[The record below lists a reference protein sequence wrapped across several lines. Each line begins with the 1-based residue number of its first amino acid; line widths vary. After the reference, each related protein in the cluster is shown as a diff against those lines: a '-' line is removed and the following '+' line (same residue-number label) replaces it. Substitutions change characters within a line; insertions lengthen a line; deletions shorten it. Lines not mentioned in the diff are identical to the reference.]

1 MSHLIN
7 PVVITSI
14 FPPGEA
20 IRRFAALPG
29 WRLVV
34 VGDKRSP
41 AGWTHPGVDFL
52 SVSRQRR
59 LPFKTVGAL
68 PWNHYARKML
78 GYLWAAREGATVIG
92 ESDDDNLPAPGW
104 NFPDFEGHFQQ
115 VPADRGF
122 VNIYYPL
129 FTDQAIWPRG
139 LPLSCIRDPKTM
151 VGTEE
156 LTADRC
162 RIGVWQA
169 LADGDPDVDAIY
181 RLTSNAPCRF
191 ARRSPVVLGTGTLS
205 PFNSQNTAFIREML
219 PLMYLPAYVNFRVT
233 DILRSYVAQPILWS
247 AGFRLGFTEPSVHQA
262 RNAHDFMEDFRSELP
277 IYLEA
282 EEMMAC
288 ILATVRKGNSVTD
301 NLYGVYRELERI
313 HAVKDDEL
321 RLVEAWLEDV
331 DGLSRG

>member
-1 MSHLIN
+1 MSPLTN

-20 IRRFAALPG
+20 VRRFAALTG

-41 AGWTHPGVDFL
+41 AGWTHPGVEFL

-59 LPFKTVGAL
+59 LAFKTAGAL

-78 GYLWAAREGATVIG
+78 GYLWAAKEGADLIG

-104 NFPDFEGHFQQ
+104 AFPDFEGRFQE

-122 VNIYYPL
+122 INIYSL

-139 LPLSCIRDPKTM
+139 LPLSCIRSPEA
-151 VGTEE
+151 VVAAEE
-156 LTADRC
+156 LATVRC

-169 LADGDPDVDAIY
+169 LVDGDPDVDAIY
-181 RLTSNAPCRF
+181 RLTANTPCRF
-191 ARRSPVVLGTGTLS
+191 ARRPPVVLGTGTLS
-205 PFNSQNTAFIREML
+205 PFNSQNTAFSRKML

-233 DILRSYVAQPILWS
+233 DILRSYVAQPIMWS
-247 AGFRLGFTEPSVHQA
+247 AGYRLGFSEPSVLQA
-262 RNAHDFMEDFRSELP
+262 RNAHDLMADFRSELP

-288 ILATVRKGNSVTD
+288 ILEAVRDGDSLSD
-301 NLYGVYRELERI
+301 NLYGVYRGLGKI

-321 RLVEAWLEDV
+321 RLVDAWLEDV